1 MALFEQQAQIKTGL
15 LINWLKS
22 NLVLMQKQSL
32 FLDILS
38 EIPIS
43 ILSPKSHDGL
53 IHITSVFVGSGLK
66 NIGGAECE
74 LQ

>member
-1 MALFEQQAQIKTGL
+1 MNEVVIGLFGVALFEQQAQIKTGL

-43 ILSPKSHDGL
+43 ILSPSLMMG
-53 IHITSVFVGSGLK
+53 
-66 NIGGAECE
+66 
-74 LQ
+74 